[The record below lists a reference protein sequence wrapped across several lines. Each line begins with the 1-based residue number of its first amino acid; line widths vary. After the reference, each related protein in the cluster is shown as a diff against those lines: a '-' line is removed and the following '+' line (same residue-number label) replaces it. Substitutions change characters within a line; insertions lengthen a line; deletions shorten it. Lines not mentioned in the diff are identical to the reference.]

1 MIPEKF
7 RANPRAYDLWQAYT
21 FLAAQSDEA
30 DAAGEAEFEWRF
42 GFPARLS
49 LPESEVEALHIESG
63 DGGKG
68 VVARL
73 DVNLPDSPL
82 PLSLVETIIQERHEG
97 NRSLQ
102 DFLDLLQNRLMRLW
116 MEDAE
121 TMCPELGRIGE
132 EDGIPIRE
140 SYSQSTEPFRG
151 EWLDMPEQYRTR
163 LGNVNSRLGSNAIA
177 GKNLFNFFLRNG
189 VQP

>member
-49 LPESEVEALHIESG
+49 FPGTEVEGFDTEAM
-63 DGGKG
+63 
-68 VVARL
+68 RL

-121 TMCPELGRIGE
+121 TMCPELGRIKDEDDFSTGE
-132 EDGIPIRE
+132 GPH
-140 SYSQSTEPFRG
+140 PPVA
-151 EWLDMPEQYRTR
+151 EWLDMPENFRTR
-163 LGNVNSRLGSNAIA
+163 LARVNSQLGTDAIL
-177 GKNLFNFFLRNG
+177 GKTVFDSCNG
-189 VQP
+189 IAYITKSAMPWKG